1 MIVTQKQYLLIITFI
16 TFIAC
21 IICAS
26 GCGRMDVVHSGHID
40 INVEFD
46 VTSFCK
52 DSSNPAKCKQ
62 DVTDYILGEGK

>member
-1 MIVTQKQYLLIITFI
+1 
-16 TFIAC
+16 
-21 IICAS
+21 
-26 GCGRMDVVHSGHID
+26 MDVVHSGHID